1 MNCQTNM
8 SHYSRP
14 TISSSCVLEKPGVS
28 SFSLLPLLSSLA
40 PLAPL
45 LFSISVFPVFALH
58 PSFSFPPSLPFNL
71 HPVLFSPVDID
82 AQVQWLPNG
91 SVVVRWSLPASLR
104 SHASLEIRIGGGRWE
119 PISSGAHLLAELDPS
134 RPHDIELRVNSAQWQ
149 VRGQGSAGGRGRE
162 RGRERGN
169 GYSG

>member
-1 MNCQTNM
+1 MNCQKNM
-8 SHYSRP
+8 SRYSRSI
-14 TISSSCVLEKPGVS
+14 ISSSCVLEKPGVS
-28 SFSLLPLLSSLA
+28 SFSLLPLAFLGSLA
-40 PLAPL
+40 L
-45 LFSISVFPVFALH
+45 LHLCLSCLALH
-58 PSFSFPPSLPFNL
+58 PSFSFPQSLPFNL
-71 HPVLFSPVDID
+71 HPVLLSPVDID

-169 GYSG
+169 EYSG